1 MKIGIIKLEKQY
13 LEYCDELEK
22 LLEKKK
28 PSKADLELI
37 ELLELL
43 LDDWD
48 KKRVNVNESDPI
60 ELLKS
65 FMDNHRISNN
75 DLAGLLD
82 LSKGAIS
89 QILNYKRGL
98 SKDVIRKLADRFKVS
113 QEAFNRPYELIVEE
127 NKGHKNEK
135 MMNTKA
141 KLHHFLLPIYSSCTS
156 DSRSLT

>member
-1 MKIGIIKLEKQY
+1 MNIGIIKLEKQY

-22 LLEKKK
+22 LLGKKK
-28 PSKADLELI
+28 PTKADLELI
-37 ELLELL
+37 ELIELL
-43 LDDWD
+43 LDNWD
-48 KKRVNVNESDPI
+48 RKRVNVKGNDPI

-65 FMDNHRISNN
+65 FMSDHQMSNN

-98 SKDVIRKLADRFKVS
+98 SKDVIRKLADTFKVT
-113 QEAFNRPYELIVEE
+113 QEAFNRPYELIVEG

-135 MMNTKA
+135 MMNTK
-141 KLHHFLLPIYSSCTS
+141 KELVME
-156 DSRSLT
+156 

>member
-1 MKIGIIKLEKQY
+1 MKIGIIKSEKQY
-13 LEYCDELEK
+13 LAYCDELEK

-28 PSKADLELI
+28 PAKADLELI
-37 ELLELL
+37 ELIELL

-48 KKRVNVNESDPI
+48 RKRVNVKESDPV

-65 FMDNHRISNN
+65 FMDNHKMSNN

-98 SKDVIRKLADRFKVS
+98 SKNVIRKLADRFKVS
-113 QEAFNRPYELIVEE
+113 QEAFNRPYELRVEE

-135 MMNTKA
+135 MMNTKKELVIA
-141 KLHHFLLPIYSSCTS
+141 
-156 DSRSLT
+156 